1 MPCRLEHTYTKT
13 NEQDWSGVIVKAA
26 NSLNSTYDPR
36 DDDSNK
42 VMTEQDRVAKYTK
55 FRAAKDELAEKYI
68 GWDREYVGD
77 NQLNIIHYTS
87 DVESARLLYVS
98 SRRTHDMYEV
108 SFKIFN
114 ENGIEV
120 PLLLPS
126 E

>member
-42 VMTEQDRVAKYTK
+42 VMTEQDRVAKYTRFK
-55 FRAAKDELAEKYI
+55 TTKDELAEKYI
-68 GWDREYVGD
+68 GWDREYSS
-77 NQLNIIHYTS
+77 NQLKMIHYTT
-87 DVESARLLYVS
+87 DVRSARLLYIS
-98 SRRTHDMYEV
+98 SRKTHDMYLV
-108 SFKIFN
+108 SFKIFD
-114 ENGIEV
+114 ENDNEV
-120 PLLLPS
+120 PLELPS